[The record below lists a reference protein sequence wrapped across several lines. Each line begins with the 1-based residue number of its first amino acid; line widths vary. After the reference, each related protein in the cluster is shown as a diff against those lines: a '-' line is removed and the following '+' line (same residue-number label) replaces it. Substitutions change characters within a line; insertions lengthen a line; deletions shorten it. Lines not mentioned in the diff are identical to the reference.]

1 MSTFSIVTNV
11 SSLIAQENLQKTNAL
26 QATTITRLT
35 SGLRINSSADDAAG
49 LAIANRFRSD
59 ISVLRQGIRNGADG
73 LSTLQTIDG
82 GLNNVALL
90 LDRARTLATQ
100 SASGTFIGDRNTLN
114 LEFQST
120 IAEID
125 RQTQAIGLDP
135 GGAFNHLL
143 NVFIGGGRT
152 NGSIAEFANGSVDI
166 DLSNSAVNSNTLG
179 LKGVQASGVAGTN
192 IGASSATSVQAIVED
207 ATNLNSLANA
217 GFTEFHFRSPGFSD
231 DGTAVLSVNLAG
243 VVDTSTLRTAINAA
257 IEGFDSSSAEA
268 QAFKN
273 AGITALVN
281 TDSDGNQQRAFSSS
295 DTAFQV
301 SAGDQLANALLGNVT
316 TSSNPTGLSL
326 GKTVTGGAQADVTLA
341 AVQTTKVVIRGG
353 GLTSD
358 VELSISSAIA
368 DTEDIIFQD
377 LQDALIANTT
387 LSSLGFSV
395 AQNGGAVEFTNDQG
409 ENFQVKVTGDNTDAL
424 GFGSAALGGGVFGVG
439 TDSTYNTI
447 SGSAA
452 VSANL
457 AGTATLSILVDG
469 EATAQQIV
477 LTATATTTA
486 AELINQFNDA
496 INAHSVLSQTGLQ
509 ASIGGSS
516 ELVLETTTSG
526 DNTNFT
532 ISVDDDATNNL
543 LSLNDTAFGISTGT
557 VAEGS
562 TAEHTF
568 LSEGAQVTSGLTSA
582 DPIAFTGITFGG
594 DEQSLNLTAKDDN
607 DAVHSLSISLT
618 NANAQTIDEAVNAIN
633 TQIQASKDSTLSQV
647 VAVKE
652 RDGAGTEGIRFIST
666 LTAGFEVGIGDISSD
681 KGLANATADSKLLK
695 SAQLGSASIA
705 YIASEENAS
714 KAVQLLETAVAR
726 LGITQATVGRGQ
738 NQLQFGISLAT
749 TQITNLSAAES
760 RIRDADLALEAA
772 NLTRAGIAQQAGV
785 AALAQANS
793 APQAVLA
800 LLRG

>member
-152 NGSIAEFANGSVDI
+152 NGSIAEFSNGSVDI